1 MIYFQNVTK
10 IYDNNVAALRNATF
24 HIEKGEFVFVVGPS
38 GSGKSTL
45 TKLIFHEELP
55 DEGSIRVGSFDVCS
69 LPKKQVPLLRR
80 SMGIVF
86 QDFRLLPNKTV
97 YENVSFAME
106 VIGASKRS
114 IRRRV
119 PDVLSMV
126 GLTSKAKSYP
136 DHLSGGEQQR
146 VSIARA
152 LANSPHLIIA
162 DEPTGNLDNET
173 ADEIMTILDYINK
186 QGTTV
191 LMVTHSSQIVDKM
204 QKRVI
209 AIENGNVVS
218 DQQGGYAYA
227 QSI

>member
-10 IYDNNVAALRNATF
+10 VYDNNVVALRNATF
-24 HIEKGEFVFVVGPS
+24 HIGKGEFVFVVGPS

-55 DEGSIRVGSFDVCS
+55 DEGSIRVGQFDVCS
-69 LPKKQVPLLRR
+69 LPRKQVPLLRR

-106 VIGASKRS
+106 VIGASKRA

-126 GLTSKAKSYP
+126 GLTSKARSYP
-136 DHLSGGEQQR
+136 NQLSGGEQQR

-162 DEPTGNLDNET
+162 DEPTGNLDNDT
-173 ADEIMTILDYINK
+173 AYEIMSILDYINK

-191 LMVTHSSQIVDKM
+191 LMVTHSSQIVDEM

>member
-10 IYDNNVAALRNATF
+10 VYDNNVVALRNATF

-55 DEGSIRVGSFDVCS
+55 DEGSIRVGPFDVCS
-69 LPKKQVPLLRR
+69 LPRKQVPLLRR

-106 VIGASKRS
+106 VIGASKRA

-126 GLTSKAKSYP
+126 GLTSKARSYP
-136 DHLSGGEQQR
+136 NQLSGGEQQR

-162 DEPTGNLDNET
+162 DEPTGNLDNDT
-173 ADEIMTILDYINK
+173 AYEIMSILDYINK

-191 LMVTHSSQIVDKM
+191 LMVTHSSQIVDEM